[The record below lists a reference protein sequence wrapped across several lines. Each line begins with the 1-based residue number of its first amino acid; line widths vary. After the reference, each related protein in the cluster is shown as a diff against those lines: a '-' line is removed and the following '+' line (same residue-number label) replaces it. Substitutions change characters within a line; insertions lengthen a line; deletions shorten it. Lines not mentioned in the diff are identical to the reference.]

1 MNYLTY
7 TCVVLNLL
15 NLSISTIPHL
25 DGRIIGGEEANITDF
40 PYQVSLRCLGAHK
53 CGASIFHPSYVLTAA
68 HCVEK
73 GLAISYSI
81 RAGSNF
87 VSKGGTVINV
97 CKVEIHENYT
107 AETMVND
114 IAVLTLCSPI
124 TFSDSILPVTLAS
137 VTATPVIGK
146 RGLVTGWGFTE
157 EDGSITSSLKKVSVP
172 IITNS
177 RCQALYPDEKVTD
190 DMICA
195 GYIGTGGKDACQGDS
210 GGPLRANGQL
220 YGIVSWGYGC
230 ARPWFP
236 GVYTNVAKYR
246 NWIRSYKKID
256 INKGRFELFERE
268 YKSEEGNEEIL
279 KQKILGYDPS
289 SLPLTKQE
297 LKELHSS
304 AIDGVMH
311 TCDAP
316 RKNFQ
321 KIFDC
326 GSSTPLNFSEY
337 HLGVV
342 GGQNAWIEDYP
353 YQVSILYQ
361 GSHGCGGSIIDENH
375 ILTAAHCTYNVEET
389 ILSVR
394 VGSSWRNEGG
404 AVYDV
409 EKIEVHP
416 DFDDLTFD
424 YDISILRLTTSLDF
438 GKRVQPITLAT
449 AGTQIDDNLDGYV
462 TGWGKLGEQ
471 EPMSNQLQVV
481 ELPVISTQTCSR
493 YYPTGFITE
502 RMFCAGYIGG
512 GKDTCDGDSGG
523 PIVVAGIQ
531 IGIVSWGIICAAPD
545 EPGAYSKIPELVDYI
560 NSIIN

>member
-7 TCVVLNLL
+7 TCVVFNLL

-97 CKVEIHENYT
+97 CKVEIHENYS

-157 EDGSITSSLKKVSVP
+157 EDGSVTSSLKKVSVP

-246 NWIRSYKKID
+246 NWIRS
-256 INKGRFELFERE
+256 
-268 YKSEEGNEEIL
+268 KS
-279 KQKILGYDPS
+279 
-289 SLPLTKQE
+289 
-297 LKELHSS
+297 
-304 AIDGVMH
+304 
-311 TCDAP
+311 
-316 RKNFQ
+316 
-321 KIFDC
+321 
-326 GSSTPLNFSEY
+326 SSTPLNISEY
-337 HLGVV
+337 HLGIV

-409 EKIEVHP
+409 GKIEVHP

-438 GKRVQPITLAT
+438 GKGVQPITLAT